1 MLELTDEL
9 MEDIDKNTYN
19 DTAISKMKVFKNNLT
34 KRIEKYN
41 LYVKH
46 EIEKKYTENN
56 TESDTKNNTKSDTEN
71 NTEPVTKIVDK
82 KKNTKP
88 DTKLDK
94 DLATNDEIKKHII
107 DKQKIIKKRYKSIL
121 EIKKTIKNN
130 IDSVITH

>member
-1 MLELTDEL
+1 M
-9 MEDIDKNTYN
+9 K
-19 DTAISKMKVFKNNLT
+19 SKRNIL
-34 KRIEKYN
+34 ILKY
-41 LYVKH
+41 
-46 EIEKKYTENN
+46 
-56 TESDTKNNTKSDTEN
+56 TKSDTEN
-71 NTEPVTKIVDK
+71 NTEPVTKIDDK

-94 DLATNDEIKKHII
+94 DLATIDEIKKHII

>member
-1 MLELTDEL
+1 MK
-9 MEDIDKNTYN
+9 DIDKNTYN
-19 DTAISKMKVFKNNLT
+19 NIALSKMKVFKNNLIKT
-34 KRIEKYN
+34 IKKCNSYN
-41 LYVKH
+41 KH

-56 TESDTKNNTKSDTEN
+56 TESDTEN
-71 NTEPVTKIVDK
+71 NTEPVTKTDDK

-94 DLATNDEIKKHII
+94 DLATIDEIKKHII

>member
-1 MLELTDEL
+1 
-9 MEDIDKNTYN
+9 
-19 DTAISKMKVFKNNLT
+19 MKLFKNNLIN
-34 KRIEKYN
+34 RIEKYN
-41 LYVKH
+41 LYIKH
-46 EIEKKYTENN
+46 GIEKKYTENN
-56 TESDTKNNTKSDTEN
+56 TESDTENNTKSDTEN

-130 IDSVITH
+130 IDLV

>member
-1 MLELTDEL
+1 M
-9 MEDIDKNTYN
+9 
-19 DTAISKMKVFKNNLT
+19 FKNNLI

-41 LYVKH
+41 LYIKH

-56 TESDTKNNTKSDTEN
+56 TESDTEINTKSYTGN

-94 DLATNDEIKKHII
+94 DLATSDEIKKHNRQT
-107 DKQKIIKKRYKSIL
+107 KN
-121 EIKKTIKNN
+121 KKTISKYIRNKEN
-130 IDSVITH
+130 YQK